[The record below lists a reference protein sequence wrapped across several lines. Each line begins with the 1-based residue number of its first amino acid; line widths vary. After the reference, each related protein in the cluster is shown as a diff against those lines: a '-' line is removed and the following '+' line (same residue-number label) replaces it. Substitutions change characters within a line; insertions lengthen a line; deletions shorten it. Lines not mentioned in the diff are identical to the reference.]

1 MSRVFLFAFFIFSGS
16 SFIAQSF
23 YDVQKMAVNDRP
35 PLDEYRYDFPWLDDY
50 QTENTII
57 NRIRVPFGYERYKHS
72 KGTFA
77 HWLQHLPLKPGN
89 PKVFLFD
96 GSPKWNQQAHCYVV
110 DIETGT
116 KDLQQCA
123 DALMRLRAEYLYSN
137 GKQDEIHFKY
147 TNGAVVNYSKWK
159 AGYMPVPQSGGMVK
173 WVSSSK
179 AGPGYK
185 KFKDYLIQV
194 YNYAGTHSLD
204 KELTKIGFR
213 KMEPGDIIIEGG
225 FPGHGII
232 VVDMALNRETGE
244 KLFLLA
250 QSYMPAQDIQ
260 ILRNPNNAKLSPW
273 YSLDEIDYILDT
285 PEWEFDTDD
294 LRRWN

>member
-1 MSRVFLFAFFIFSGS
+1 MKWISVIVFCCLTSLLFAQNFF
-16 SFIAQSF
+16 
-23 YDVQKMAVNDRP
+23 DVQKMAFGDRP
-35 PLDEYRYDFPWLDDY
+35 QMDEFRYDFPWLEDY
-50 QTENTII
+50 KSENMII
-57 NRIRVPFGYERYKHS
+57 NRIRVPFGYERYKNEE
-72 KGTFA
+72 GTFA
-77 HWLQHLPLKPGN
+77 HWLQHLPLKSGH
-89 PKVFLFD
+89 PKVYLYD
-96 GSPKWNQQAHCYVV
+96 GSPKWNQSAHCYVV

-137 GKQDEIHFKY
+137 NKQDEIHFEY
-147 TNGAVVNYSKWK
+147 TNGAIVKYSKWR
-159 AGYMPVPQSGGMVK
+159 AGYMPVPQSGGTVK
-173 WVSSSK
+173 WVESSK
-179 AGPGYK
+179 AGSGYK
-185 KFKDYLIQV
+185 KFMDYLIQV

-204 KELTKIGFR
+204 KELTKIDFR
-213 KMEPGDIIIEGG
+213 TMEPGDIIIEGG

-232 VVDMALNRETGE
+232 VVDMARNRITGE

-260 ILRNPNNAKLSPW
+260 ILRNPNNSKLSPW
-273 YSLDEIDYILDT
+273 YSLDEVDYILDT

>member
-1 MSRVFLFAFFIFSGS
+1 
-16 SFIAQSF
+16 
-23 YDVQKMAVNDRP
+23 MAVTDRP
-35 PLDEYRYDFPWLDDY
+35 PMDNYRYEFPWLNNY
-50 QTENTII
+50 ELENVLI
-57 NRIRVPFGYERYKHS
+57 NRIRTPFGFERYLHKEGS
-72 KGTFA
+72 FA
-77 HWLQHLPLKPGN
+77 HWLQHLPLKPGS
-89 PKVFLFD
+89 PKVYLYD
-96 GSPKWNQQAHCYVV
+96 GSPKWNQEAHCYVV

-137 GKQDEIHFKY
+137 GKQDDIHFEY
-147 TNGAVVNYSKWK
+147 TNGAEVRYSKWK
-159 AGYMPVPQSGGMVK
+159 EGYMPVPQSGGVVK
-173 WVSSSK
+173 WVPSQK
-179 AGPGYK
+179 AGSGYN

-204 KELTKIGFR
+204 KELTKVEFR
-213 KMEPGDIIIEGG
+213 EMEPGDIIIEGG

-232 VVDMALNRETGE
+232 VVDMALNRKTGE

-260 ILRNPNNAKLSPW
+260 ILRNPNNLKLSPW
-273 YSLDEIDYILDT
+273 YSLSDIDYILDT